1 MVAHDAGGGAEDLAA
16 LRDLAVEVAHAAGE
30 VLLARRGDIGGV
42 EAKGRSNDLV
52 SAADRESEAL
62 VGEELARRRP
72 DDGLL
77 GEEGASRQ
85 APSGLRWVV
94 DPIDGTTNYLYG
106 LDAWT
111 VSIALQRRT
120 SADWESVVG
129 VVHQPVT
136 GETFEAVAGG
146 GAWLGARRLA
156 VNDPV
161 ALPEALVAT
170 GFAYDPADRA
180 RQARTAAHLLVRTR
194 DLRRLGSAAL
204 DLCLVA
210 AGRVDGF
217 YEDHLEVWDAA
228 AGELIAAEAGAV
240 VTRLGR
246 GLLAAGPA
254 LHPRLAAAVD
264 EGRGGAA
271 AR

>member
-1 MVAHDAGGGAEDLAA
+1 
-16 LRDLAVEVAHAAGE
+16 
-30 VLLARRGDIGGV
+30 
-42 EAKGRSNDLV
+42 V
-52 SAADRESEAL
+52 SAADRDSEAL
-62 VGEELARRRP
+62 IARRLASERP

-77 GEEGASRQ
+77 GEEGAVRP
-85 APSGLRWVV
+85 ADSGLRWVV
-94 DPIDGTTNYLYG
+94 DPLDGTTSYLYG

-111 VSIALQRRT
+111 VSIAVQQATATGWAPL
-120 SADWESVVG
+120 VG

-136 GETFEAVAGG
+136 GETFEATAGR
-146 GAWLGARRLA
+146 GAWLGGRRLA

-161 ALPEALVAT
+161 ALAEALVAT
-170 GFAYDPADRA
+170 GFGYAAADRA
-180 RQARTAAHLLVRTR
+180 RQARTAAHLLVRAR

-210 AGRVDGF
+210 AGRVDAY
-217 YEDHLEVWDAA
+217 YEDHLEAWDAA

-240 VTRLGR
+240 VTPLGR

-254 LHPRLAAAVD
+254 LHPALAAAVA
-264 EGRGGAA
+264 EGRGDDT